1 MDISTECILCAVRK
15 IDHLYDELIG
25 KKTGK
30 LDFMKEIYRIAAETK
45 AQDTAPL
52 LSARMLRLFLCEAGI
67 EDPYREQKEKYNRIL
82 LKKEPS
88 IEEGI
93 RNAVDP
99 LAVAL
104 KYAMVGNLIDFGAMD
119 DISDSD
125 LDVLLERAPKLELDE
140 AMVEEFFKQLM
151 TAEKLVYIGDNAG
164 EIVLDKIFVKILREY
179 YPNLDIVFLVRGKPV
194 FNDATLEDAEQV
206 GLSRLLSVLGNGT
219 DIPGTQLN
227 HISLEALQEI
237 NRADLILA
245 KGQGNFETLSG
256 CGHNVFYLFLCKC
269 ALFTKRF
276 KMKQFEG
283 VFTHEAKLEI

>member
-1 MDISTECILCAVRK
+1 
-15 IDHLYDELIG
+15 
-25 KKTGK
+25 
-30 LDFMKEIYRIAAETK
+30 
-45 AQDTAPL
+45 
-52 LSARMLRLFLCEAGI
+52 
-67 EDPYREQKEKYNRIL
+67 
-82 LKKEPS
+82 
-88 IEEGI
+88 
-93 RNAVDP
+93 
-99 LAVAL
+99 
-104 KYAMVGNLIDFGAMD
+104 MD

-283 VFTHEAKLEI
+283 VFTHETKLEI

>member
-15 IDHLYDELIG
+15 IDYLYDELIG
-25 KKTGK
+25 KQTGK

-52 LSARMLRLFLCEAGI
+52 LSARMLRLFLCEAGMD
-67 EDPYREQKEKYNRIL
+67 DPYREQKEKYNRIL
-82 LKKEPS
+82 LKKESS
-88 IEEGI
+88 IEKGI
-93 RNAVDP
+93 RGAVNP

-125 LDVLLERAPKLELDE
+125 LEVLLENAPELELDE
-140 AMVEEFFKQLM
+140 AMMGKFFKQLM

-164 EIVLDKIFVKILREY
+164 EIVLDKIFIKILREY

-194 FNDATLEDAEQV
+194 FNDATMEDAEQV
-206 GLSRLLSVLGNGT
+206 GLSRLISVLGNGT

-227 HISLEALQEI
+227 HISPEALQEI
-237 NRADLILA
+237 NGADLILA